1 MDLTWRTL
9 PIYLDSA
16 SFEEFRGPLTVTI
29 LAPSQERPIDV
40 IPLRAVAIRN
50 DRFPNMAVPLE
61 HIQSLI
67 ILIDSRNIIYT
78 SVVICGVGPLTYYT
92 SATGK
97 RGRFVIGLSDFL
109 VKIPGSLLGLLRVT
123 FHEEQE
129 MVELLSSLSL
139 LL

>member
-16 SFEEFRGPLTVTI
+16 SFEEFRDPLTVTI

-50 DRFPNMAVPLE
+50 DRFPNMAVHLE

-78 SVVICGVGPLTYYT
+78 SVAICRVGPLTYYT
-92 SATGK
+92 PTTGK
-97 RGRFVIGLSDFL
+97 WERLIIGLSDFL
-109 VKIPGSLLGLLRVT
+109 VKIPRLFLGLLRVT